1 MTIKLSVLLGFSNIV
16 LNLTIDVMI
25 NSFIF
30 VETNFHGLLIKYIS
44 LHIRFRAS
52 ESKCTVLVRKEKNER
67 KAREKEN
74 LGNLQLQ
81 KLYSHK
87 KVKSRPK

>member
-16 LNLTIDVMI
+16 LNLTIDVII

-30 VETNFHGLLIKYIS
+30 LETNFHGLLNKDIS
-44 LHIRFRAS
+44 LHIRFRGS
-52 ESKCTVLVRKEKNER
+52 ESKCRGRKEKNDR

-81 KLYSHK
+81 KLYSQK
-87 KVKSRPK
+87 